1 MIRQRAVCGFFL
13 SAVVLVGTSQAYY
26 PQPIYPGEPWLY
38 AEPYTSAGF
47 VSVKVGRDSYRGS
60 GAVARDSRLIY
71 SCAHLF
77 YDSGLWAT
85 GVRFA
90 RGYTGK
96 ARPPKKA
103 SVAVRGY
110 YFLAGYAP
118 NMEFSNDFA
127 VAYGSSSFGP
137 PLGVLPT
144 SEAVSG
150 LTGPGSKM
158 ILGYPADL
166 DYTWERG
173 YHFLHQTGPF
183 PTRFQ
188 QLSGPWYEAVGVS
201 TGGGN
206 SGGPVLLPKD
216 GSYKLAGILIS
227 GDDYGEAAGI
237 YALSTASEAASNL
250 ALDYVE
256 NGAPERASIRK
267 PMLMKDGATRFSKTT
282 LTFKKIPPFI
292 TRANLDLLIF
302 CQRGEVD
309 AVLRSPAGRTHVVVD
324 SSNRSTWANTDNE
337 NIDISSS
344 FASSSDANGR
354 WTLSYRDSVPGAPA
368 LLNWALLTLYTK

>member
-1 MIRQRAVCGFFL
+1 MKRLTVLFLLLFFSVVSGLRAQPDYPLPVDFGLL
-13 SAVVLVGTSQAYY
+13 SVA
-26 PQPIYPGEPWLY
+26 PY
-38 AEPYTSAGF
+38 ASAGF
-47 VSVKVGRDSYRGS
+47 VSVKIGRDSYRGS
-60 GAVARDSRLIY
+60 GAVAKDPRIIY

-110 YFLAGYAP
+110 YVLEGYAP

-127 VAYGSSSFGP
+127 VAYGNSSFGP
-137 PLGVLPT
+137 PLDVLPP
-144 SEAVSG
+144 SEAISG
-150 LTGPGSKM
+150 LTGSGRKM
-158 ILGYPADL
+158 ILGYPAEL

-183 PTRFQ
+183 TTGFQ
-188 QLSGPWYEAVGVS
+188 LLSGPWFEAVGVS

-206 SGGPVLLPKD
+206 SGGPVLLLKD

-227 GDDYGEAAGI
+227 GDDYGYAAGI

-267 PMLMKDGATRFSKTT
+267 PMLMKDGATRYSKTT

-292 TRANLDLLIF
+292 TRANLDLLVF
-302 CQRGEVD
+302 CQPGEVD
-309 AVLRSPAGRTHVVVD
+309 AVLRSPGGRTRVLVD
-324 SSNRSTWANTDNE
+324 SADRSTWSNTDNE
-337 NIDISSS
+337 KIDVSPS
-344 FASSSDANGR
+344 FAPGTDANGR

-368 LLNWALLTLYTK
+368 SLRWAVLTLYTK